1 MVARPRVTLACTM
14 RFAMA
19 HHPSTLPRSIW
30 ALLAILTLGWG
41 LNWPMIKMAVADI
54 PIWTFRAECLAA
66 GAAGMFAIAHFSGL
80 PMAVPRSQWRRL
92 ALAALFNVTL
102 WNVLVTYGVR
112 ALPSG
117 RAAILAY
124 TMPLWTVLLSA
135 ALLREPL
142 TPRRLLG
149 VALGMTGLALLLG
162 RELLLLRSAPLGALA
177 ILAAA
182 LCWATGTTLMK
193 KYPTTLSTT
202 VFTGWNFVIG
212 GVPIALGALLFE
224 HHQWRPVGSSAMVG
238 LIYNMIVAFIVCHWV
253 WFRIVNLAPAGAS
266 ALGTLMIPVVAVF
279 SGMVLLGERP
289 AWSDLSALALILAAL
304 ATVLVPERAGPR

>member
-1 MVARPRVTLACTM
+1 M
-14 RFAMA
+14 RFAMT
-19 HHPSTLPRSIW
+19 HQSSTLPRSIW

-212 GVPIALGALLFE
+212 GVPIALGALLLE
-224 HHQWRPVGSSAMVG
+224 HHQWRPVGNSAMVG